1 MESIEQDLGRELHIN
16 IPNRGHIKDLPDG
29 AVVETTARV
38 WKDRMEPLGLDP
50 IPAHHKGLCHS
61 TAYHQR
67 LLVDASVAGDK
78 EMLLRALPMFEE
90 LWSAAVDAG
99 ELGT

>member
-1 MESIEQDLGRELHIN
+1 
-16 IPNRGHIKDLPDG
+16 
-29 AVVETTARV
+29 
-38 WKDRMEPLGLDP
+38 LDP